1 MVVSAAERLRQAIGA
16 VSQLTCARPC
26 ASQHP
31 CRILLGY
38 PKLDEGEKEEMDA
51 AQVTQAGAGEAM
63 EVQQEAGEAKATRQG
78 ARGAATTHIRARIT
92 HVGSEYRKAVTSGT
106 CELCI
111 TDWSARIRDISFE
124 LTDVNT
130 GATWQTTTPTLH
142 VGRWNDIWEV
152 RVNPFHLSK
161 ALAHVTLVVDTD
173 RLNDEGGRALIAIG
187 ILEAVEA
194 CGRAS
199 EMVERLDGAYIC
211 DNDWDEEQFIL
222 EP

>member
-1 MVVSAAERLRQAIGA
+1 MNAA
-16 VSQLTCARPC
+16 
-26 ASQHP
+26 
-31 CRILLGY
+31 
-38 PKLDEGEKEEMDA
+38 K
-51 AQVTQAGAGEAM
+51 VTQAGAGEAM
-63 EVQQEAGEAKATRQG
+63 EMQQEAGEAKAMRQG
-78 ARGAATTHIRARIT
+78 THGAAKTQIRARIT

-111 TDWSARIRDISFE
+111 TDWNARIRDISFE

-142 VGRWNDIWEV
+142 VGRWNGIWEV

-173 RLNDEGGRALIAIG
+173 CLHDTDGRVLIALG
-187 ILEAVEA
+187 VLAAVEA
-194 CGRAS
+194 CTRAS
-199 EMVERLDGAYIC
+199 EMIERLDGAYIH

>member
-1 MVVSAAERLRQAIGA
+1 
-16 VSQLTCARPC
+16 
-26 ASQHP
+26 
-31 CRILLGY
+31 
-38 PKLDEGEKEEMDA
+38 MDA
-51 AQVTQAGAGEAM
+51 AQVTQAGAGEAT
-63 EVQQEAGEAKATRQG
+63 EIQQEVGEAKATQHG
-78 ARGAATTHIRARIT
+78 AGVDGKMHIRVRIT

-111 TDWSARIRDISFE
+111 TDWSARICDISFE
-124 LTDVNT
+124 FRDINT

-152 RVNPFHLSK
+152 RVSPFHLSK

-173 RLNDEGGRALIAIG
+173 RLNDEGGRALIALG

-194 CGRAS
+194 CTRAS
-199 EMVERLDGAYIC
+199 EMVERLDGAYIH
-211 DNDWDEEQFIL
+211 DDDWDEEQFIL

>member
-1 MVVSAAERLRQAIGA
+1 MFQY
-16 VSQLTCARPC
+16 
-26 ASQHP
+26 P

-38 PKLDEGEKEEMDA
+38 PQADEGEGEGMNA
-51 AQVTQAGAGEAM
+51 AQVTESGAGEATEM
-63 EVQQEAGEAKATRQG
+63 QQEAGEAMATRQG
-78 ARGAATTHIRARIT
+78 VCGAAKMQIRARIT
-92 HVGSEYRKAVTSGT
+92 HVGSEYRKDVTSGT

-124 LTDVNT
+124 LTDVDT

-142 VGRWNDIWEV
+142 VGRWSDIWEV

-173 RLNDEGGRALIAIG
+173 RLHDEGGRALIALG

-199 EMVERLDGAYIC
+199 EMVERLDGAYIH
-211 DNDWDEEQFIL
+211 NGDWDAV

>member
-1 MVVSAAERLRQAIGA
+1 MNA
-16 VSQLTCARPC
+16 V
-26 ASQHP
+26 
-31 CRILLGY
+31 
-38 PKLDEGEKEEMDA
+38 
-51 AQVTQAGAGEAM
+51 QVMQAGAGEAM
-63 EVQQEAGEAKATRQG
+63 EMQQEVSEAMAMRQG
-78 ARGAATTHIRARIT
+78 VRGAAKVRIRARIT

-111 TDWSARIRDISFE
+111 TEWSARIRDISFE

-142 VGRWNDIWEV
+142 VGRWNDIWEI
-152 RVNPFHLSK
+152 RLDPFHLSK

-173 RLNDEGGRALIAIG
+173 RLNDEGGRALIALG

-194 CGRAS
+194 CTRAS
-199 EMVERLDGAYIC
+199 EMVKCLDGTYIH
-211 DNDWDEEQFIL
+211 DNDWDAV

>member
-1 MVVSAAERLRQAIGA
+1 MSAA
-16 VSQLTCARPC
+16 
-26 ASQHP
+26 
-31 CRILLGY
+31 
-38 PKLDEGEKEEMDA
+38 K
-51 AQVTQAGAGEAM
+51 VTESGAGEATEM
-63 EVQQEAGEAKATRQG
+63 QQEAGEAMAMLQG
-78 ARGAATTHIRARIT
+78 ARGAAKTRIRARIT
-92 HVGSEYRKAVTSGT
+92 RVGSEHRKDVTSGT

-111 TDWSARIRDISFE
+111 ADWSARIRDISFE
-124 LTDVNT
+124 LTDVDT

-173 RLNDEGGRALIAIG
+173 RLNDEDGRALIALG

-199 EMVERLDGAYIC
+199 EMVERLDGAYMH